1 MPIESNIAFSLAF
14 GFVSWSMAG
23 VAAGLISIPIIIHI
37 LNRRRFKTVTWAAME
52 FLMRA
57 MRKNRRRLE
66 FEQWILLATRCLV
79 VFLLGLALARPMGC
93 EKSSIARIAGRTG
106 LNVIVLDNSYSMA
119 YEADRPGAKT
129 HLDQAKKIVDR
140 LIEQMSPGGE
150 SVVLITAAGP
160 VNAGG
165 PTKSIYKIGYD
176 LVQARD
182 AVKGIKQSYGG
193 TDLVGA
199 LRLAL
204 QAGREETRERT
215 RRCTSSA
222 TVPAVPGIR
231 RPRHSSSLARNWPK
245 CSASESTTT

>member
-1 MPIESNIAFSLAF
+1 MFDVVLYNLASHATTGFWIPDSGFSPLLAV
-14 GFVSWSMAG
+14 GFVTWG
-23 VAAGLISIPIIIHI
+23 FVAAGLGAMSVPIIIHI

-93 EKSSIARIAGRTG
+93 EKSSFAHLAGRTG

-119 YEADRPGAKT
+119 YQADRPGAKT

-140 LIEQMSPGGE
+140 LIEQMSSGGE

-160 VNAGG
+160 VNGTG
-165 PTKSIYKIGYD
+165 PNKSISKIGYD

-182 AVKGIKQSYGG
+182 AAKAVRQSFAG

-204 QAGREETRERT
+204 Q
-215 RRCTSSA
+215 
-222 TVPAVPGIR
+222 
-231 RPRHSSSLARNWPK
+231 
-245 CSASESTTT
+245 